1 MKTILSKLT
10 VLLLLASLVLSC
22 FVGCNDNSG
31 NNGDGGNPAG
41 PGEFIDYASEMK
53 LDRNS
58 GRATAEVTV
67 KTFVD
72 GDTTH
77 FYSNIS
83 AATDGVVKVRYLG
96 VNTPES
102 TGQIEPWGKKASDY
116 TKSKLS
122 AATSIVLES
131 NDDKWNPDSTGER
144 YLFWVWY
151 KTAEME
157 DYSCLNFELIQS
169 GLGRSSKVSDTVYA
183 SECTAMLNQAVTHK
197 LHVFSTEKDPEFYYG
212 SAIPLTLK
220 ELKTNIETYKGKSVS
235 FEAVVAKNYG
245 NTAYVEEYDEDT
257 GLYFG
262 MQVYYGFS
270 LDYYGTEILKV
281 GNRIRVVGSVQ
292 YYEEGGTYQISDIYY
307 DVMSPDNDKNIQL
320 ISSGHTG
327 AYAEMTADTLLSG
340 TKTFEVTVVGEDEE
354 ETIVSKTLDV
364 GYLALHSTVSMKDL
378 KIVELYTTQGG
389 SSDGAISIT
398 CEDAEGNR
406 IVVRTEVLKD
416 SNNEVIT
423 ESYFKIGSVISVKG
437 IIDCFK
443 GAYQVKVSNIKDI
456 TFATAE

>member
-1 MKTILSKLT
+1 M
-10 VLLLLASLVLSC
+10 
-22 FVGCNDNSG
+22 
-31 NNGDGGNPAG
+31 
-41 PGEFIDYASEMK
+41 
-53 LDRNS
+53 
-58 GRATAEVTV
+58 
-67 KTFVD
+67 
-72 GDTTH
+72 
-77 FYSNIS
+77 
-83 AATDGVVKVRYLG
+83 
-96 VNTPES
+96 
-102 TGQIEPWGKKASDY
+102 
-116 TKSKLS
+116 
-122 AATSIVLES
+122 
-131 NDDKWNPDSTGER
+131 
-144 YLFWVWY
+144 
-151 KTAEME
+151 
-157 DYSCLNFELIQS
+157 
-169 GLGRSSKVSDTVYA
+169 
-183 SECTAMLNQAVTHK
+183 
-197 LHVFSTEKDPEFYYG
+197 
-212 SAIPLTLK
+212 
-220 ELKTNIETYKGKSVS
+220 
-235 FEAVVAKNYG
+235 
-245 NTAYVEEYDEDT
+245 
-257 GLYFG
+257 
-262 MQVYYGFS
+262 
-270 LDYYGTEILKV
+270 DYYGTEILKV

-320 ISSGHTG
+320 ISSGHRG